1 MWHCGIHSQRLFTL
15 LFDHQV
21 HVVVLQDGDHL
32 YLHGTLLR
40 MRSTAHIGLKLR
52 TGVLT
57 TYQLQ
62 AALFTHTHYESFSG
76 FKAQQSMDT
85 RQENYSLTSSF
96 FNHPSVDVSHWQVV
110 FHHCTDI
117 CWEAANSLVIA
128 ILHNSTSCQHQ
139 AILIDQRKKENKSTT
154 QT

>member
-1 MWHCGIHSQRLFTL
+1 M
-15 LFDHQV
+15 
-21 HVVVLQDGDHL
+21 
-32 YLHGTLLR
+32 
-40 MRSTAHIGLKLR
+40 TA
-52 TGVLT
+52 
-57 TYQLQ
+57 YQLQ
-62 AALFTHTHYESFSG
+62 AALFTRTHYESFSG

-85 RQENYSLTSSF
+85 RQENYSLNSSF

-117 CWEAANSLVIA
+117 YWEAANSLVIA

-139 AILIDQRKKENKSTT
+139 AILIDQRKKENKKSTT